1 MGAPYSSK
9 AKSMITCELSEH
21 TADQDSL
28 VRISGSIWPV
38 HLALVFIQI
47 SKDEGS
53 TWDNLGMIATQDGNY
68 AYLWKPT
75 APGSYLFRALW
86 SGDMDHKKMISP
98 TVRIEVK

>member
-9 AKSMITCELSEH
+9 AKSVITCELSEQS
-21 TADQDSL
+21 TDRDSF
-28 VRISGSIWPV
+28 VHISGNIWPV

-53 TWDNLGMIATQDGNY
+53 TWDNLNMVATEGGNY
-68 AYLWKPT
+68 SYLWKPT
-75 APGSYLFRALW
+75 TSGSFLLRTLW

-98 TVRIEVK
+98 TVRIEVR